1 MIETKSYA
9 PADVKENKE
18 KQVETK
24 EASSEKP
31 VKKEEKKKDKKNKGI
46 ESTIESIREFLG
58 TLTSKIVITG
68 VIIALVISILAL
80 ILILNKNIILALMT
94 FVVIFIL
101 YFVFLYFNEALKKSE
116 RINKMQDVFPDFL
129 QLMSSNLRAGMTID
143 RAMTLSA
150 REELA
155 PLDKEILRAGR
166 EIATGKNIEN
176 ALLDMS
182 NRIDSEKISRVILLI
197 ISGIKSGGNVAT
209 ILEETAANM
218 RERNFVEKRAASNVL
233 MYVIFIFIAVS
244 IGAPILFSLSSI
256 LVEVLQNILSTIPVM
271 PEELVSKSTLPF
283 TFSKIDISLQFI
295 QIFCIIFILVSD
307 LLASLT
313 LGLVNKGDEKEGL
326 KYLFPLILIS
336 LTVFF
341 LVRFLLRGVVTSFF

>member
-1 MIETKSYA
+1 MIETKSYL
-9 PADVKENKE
+9 PKDTEKE
-18 KQVETK
+18 KQDETK
-24 EASSEKP
+24 GPSSEKS
-31 VKKEEKKKDKKNKGI
+31 VKKQEEKKKDKNGKDLNPL
-46 ESTIESIREFLG
+46 TDFLG
-58 TLTSKIVITG
+58 ELTSKIIITG
-68 VIIALVISILAL
+68 VVISLIISILAL
-80 ILILNKNIILALMT
+80 ILFLNKNIIFALIL
-94 FVVIFIL
+94 FVIVFIL
-101 YFVFLYFNEALKKSE
+101 YFVFLYFNRALKKSE
-116 RINKMQDVFPDFL
+116 KIKKMEEVFPDFL

-182 NRIDSEKISRVILLI
+182 KRIDSEKISRVVLLI

-209 ILEETAANM
+209 ILEETSSNM

-256 LVEVLQNILSTIPVM
+256 LVEVLQNILSSIPEM
-271 PEELVSKSTLPF
+271 PAELVSKGTLPF
-283 TFSKIDISLQFI
+283 TFNKIDISLQFI
-295 QIFCIIFILVSD
+295 MIFCIIFILVTD

-326 KYLFPLILIS
+326 KYLLPLILIS
-336 LTVFF
+336 LAVFF
-341 LVRFLLRGVVTSFF
+341 LVRFLLKGVVTSFF